1 MVNYNRLKKENEKL
15 NEKTLS
21 EMYEWQ
27 SELDKIAADANR
39 TSEIAKYSSMI
50 IDDLEKKYSIKFWIV
65 FLIFSKKWLTICRTF
80 ANVFPCSYCLFF
92 VQ

>member
-50 IDDLEKKYSIKFWIV
+50 IDDLG
-65 FLIFSKKWLTICRTF
+65 
-80 ANVFPCSYCLFF
+80 
-92 VQ
+92 